1 MMAGFGK
8 RQAEQ
13 FSTTT
18 TAIRDLVSRVDP
30 VGLLACLTAYG
41 ITDFMDVNGVLSHG
55 EKSRL
60 YPAHVEL
67 AHMMSLSIASDLR
80 SGNPVGS
87 EDVGSMFE
95 MLPKWADQFHW
106 KRLAQVE
113 VVSTD
118 VEKRRLE
125 VQEQM
130 RTTTQMIRYWGF
142 YDQVKRI
149 GIEILEPL
157 DSRFETSHGYRATD
171 LIRLF
176 DYLFEEC
183 QARLSAHL
191 DRLRPMMVAK
201 TVREAVAGYFNAI
214 RDLEGTPES
223 FEQLMRERRASLKVA
238 KAMMLS
244 HSDLRLA
251 DCYTFA
257 VSEVAAAVGRPA
269 TAVRNA
275 LQATSHQWGAL
286 HGSNIEHAFMNNPV
300 WVKPAIDVG
309 NDNYFCPLPQTFF
322 AFLFETVLS
331 LLRDCPSLREAY
343 DKRRSDY
350 LEAKTTELFRNAFPE
365 SILTPNFKWQ
375 SADKSQ
381 EFESDLVVAMDAT
394 LLLVEAKSGRVS
406 PEARRGAPEGLGQD
420 IDRLLIE
427 PSRQSKRLEDAIRAA
442 KAGDPGTEAFK
453 AGFPV
458 NLDRVRRITRIS
470 VTLEDIGFIHT
481 NINALK
487 EAGYVPAD
495 LAIAPAVTLAD
506 LEVVFDILRS
516 PLERLHYWV
525 QRSVWEG
532 KADYTADEIDLLA
545 VYLNTGLTVG
555 DIHEN
560 VRLLLVGASKPI
572 DDYYE
577 GVRHGMSKEKPT
589 YQATQWWRDL
599 LKRLEAKKPD
609 QWMEAGI
616 VLLSAGYAQQV
627 EMERR
632 LKSLIEVVKREREA
646 AALRNGLI
654 FVASG
659 DATEAIGIL
668 VLVSS
673 QTPERHRLMEN
684 VASQA
689 FAEKAT
695 VLQCVVIMISVD
707 DSIYPYGTLAV
718 FTPSHW
724 SSGREPLLARAPLR
738 TGRASWPRIRLKH
751 GMSPSCKEPAPG
763 YRWRT
768 DARSRYEK
776 DEGMTSAAI
785 SSW

>member
-1 MMAGFGK
+1 MGKASRRKKERREKSRVKSPLGLELRALQNPLGHIPRDQIAQMMAGFGK
-8 RQAEQ
+8 EQAEQ

-30 VGLLACLTAYG
+30 MGLLACLTAYG
-41 ITDFMDVNGVLSHG
+41 ITDFMDANGVLTHG
-55 EKSRL
+55 ERTRL

-67 AHMMSLSIASDLR
+67 AQMMSLSIASDLR
-80 SGNPVGS
+80 SANPVVS
-87 EDVGSMFE
+87 QDVGSMFE
-95 MLPKWADQFHW
+95 MLPKWANQFHW
-106 KRLAQVE
+106 KRLTQVE
-113 VVSTD
+113 RVSTD

-130 RTTTQMIRYWGF
+130 RTTTQMIRNWGF

-157 DSRFETSHGYRATD
+157 DSRFETAYGYRATD
-171 LIRLF
+171 LIRIF

-183 QARLSAHL
+183 QERLNGHI
-191 DRLRPMMVAK
+191 DRLRPMMLAK
-201 TVREAVAGYFNAI
+201 TVREAVTAYFNAI
-214 RDLEGTPES
+214 PGLEGTPES
-223 FEQLMRERRASLKVA
+223 FEQLMRERHASLKMA

-257 VSEVAAAVGRPA
+257 APEVAAAIGRPA
-269 TAVRNA
+269 AAVQKA
-275 LQATSHQWGAL
+275 LQAISYQWGAL
-286 HGSNIEHAFMNNPV
+286 TASNVEHAFMNNPV
-300 WVKPAIDVG
+300 WVKPSIDVG
-309 NDNYFCPLPQTFF
+309 DDNYFCPLPQTFF

-350 LEAKTTELFRNAFPE
+350 LEAKTAELFRKAFPE
-365 SILTPNFKWQ
+365 SALTPNFKWQ
-375 SADKSQ
+375 SPDKSQ
-381 EFESDLVVAMDAT
+381 EFESDLIVAMDAT

-427 PSRQSKRLEDAIRAA
+427 PSRQSKRLEDAIKAA
-442 KAGDPGTEAFK
+442 KVGDPGTEAFK
-453 AGFPV
+453 AEFPV
-458 NLDRVRRITRIS
+458 SLDPVRRIIRIS

-481 NINALK
+481 NVNALK
-487 EAGYVPAD
+487 ETGYVPPD
-495 LAIAPAVTLAD
+495 LAVAPAVTLAD
-506 LEVVFDILRS
+506 LEIVFDILRS

-555 DIHEN
+555 DIHED

-572 DDYYE
+572 DEYYE
-577 GVRHGMSKEKPT
+577 GVRHGISKERPT

-599 LKRLEAKKPD
+599 LAKLAAKKPD

-632 LKSLIEVVKREREA
+632 VKSLIEVVKRDREGA
-646 AALRNGLI
+646 VSRNGLI
-654 FVASG
+654 FVASA
-659 DATEAIGIL
+659 DTTEAISIL

-673 QTPERHRLMEN
+673 QAPGRHRLMGN
-684 VASQA
+684 MASHA
-689 FAEKAT
+689 FAENAN
-695 VLQCVVIMISVD
+695 VSQCVVIMINVD
-707 DSIYPYGTLAV
+707 DSLYPYGTLAI
-718 FTPSHW
+718 FTRPPDS
-724 SSGREPLLARAPLR
+724 
-738 TGRASWPRIRLKH
+738 
-751 GMSPSCKEPAPG
+751 
-763 YRWRT
+763 
-768 DARSRYEK
+768 
-776 DEGMTSAAI
+776 
-785 SSW
+785 